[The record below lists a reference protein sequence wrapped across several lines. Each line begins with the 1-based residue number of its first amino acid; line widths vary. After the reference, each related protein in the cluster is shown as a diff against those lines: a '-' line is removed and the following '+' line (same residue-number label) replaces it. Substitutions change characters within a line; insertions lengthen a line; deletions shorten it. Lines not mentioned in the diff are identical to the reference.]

1 MKLTYIVPSIAT
13 SFKWLCYP
21 IGWKRGNNPS
31 ETLRFTPFSVK
42 FILWKNHLS
51 DHFQIEPISCLGS
64 WDVFKREKKGGHH
77 PYFSPTGQNV
87 SQRWRKRLKISD
99 LCCSSVIFCLLLGK
113 LGWWPP
119 FFFLL
124 KTSKLLEHKL
134 GSIWKGSDKW
144 FSHKMHLNQKGVNQ
158 GISEGLLP
166 LF

>member
-51 DHFQIEPISCLGS
+51 YRFQIEPISCLGS

-113 LGWWPP
+113 FPYS
-119 FFFLL
+119 FLL
-124 KTSKLLEHKL
+124 K
-134 GSIWKGSDKW
+134 
-144 FSHKMHLNQKGVNQ
+144 HLNYLSINLVQFGKDLTSGFHTKC
-158 GISEGLLP
+158 I
-166 LF
+166 